1 MIRRSSRLIAASI
14 AALGLASSTG
24 CFVAADLLNPAA
36 IATFGFDPAT
46 IQSPVGTVIVVFVND
61 TDQPAIFHAFQQD
74 DPDDD
79 TTASTFEVQV
89 DPNSNENEVLSCPTG
104 LVSLGSPVLPA
115 GGPDAAHVGATVVAF
130 TGDPVLESRDYL
142 CGDVIEYRVSVI
154 AGGDP
159 TSDFV
164 ITARVRPGR

>member
-1 MIRRSSRLIAASI
+1 MNRRSSWFIAASI
-14 AALGLASSTG
+14 GVFGLASSTG
-24 CFVAADLLNPAA
+24 CFLAADLLNPAA
-36 IATFGFDPAT
+36 ITAFGFDPST
-46 IQSPVGTVIVVFVND
+46 IQAPVGTVIVVFIND

-89 DPNSNENEVLSCPTG
+89 DPNSNENEVLRCPTG
-104 LVSLGSPVLPA
+104 LVSLGSPVLP
-115 GGPDAAHVGATVVAF
+115 GGGNDSAHVGATEVTF
-130 TGDPVLESRDYL
+130 GGDPVRESRDYL

-154 AGGDP
+154 PGGDP

-164 ITARVRPGR
+164 ITARVIPGR